1 MKLYF
6 SCFKYLKT
14 HEICCQRFDKILLRL
29 ESDYIILVLV
39 TFLYY
44 KLSQSLFIKKIDLS
58 PQIE

>member
-14 HEICCQRFDKILLRL
+14 HEICCQRFDKILRL

-44 KLSQSLFIKKIDLS
+44 KLSPSLFIKKIDLS